1 MVINLEPALW
11 GFMTDQF
18 SMKMNDNFQI
28 PVVGLGTW
36 KSEPGEATYQAVID
50 SIEAGYRHIDTA
62 RAYGN
67 EESVGSAVR
76 DSGVNREDVFVTTK
90 LRWEDEGFESA
101 IEACEKSLARL
112 ACDYIDLYLIHWPL
126 KDKRND
132 SWQAFIELQKKGLCR
147 SIGVSNFT
155 IDHLAE
161 LEDKFGILPAVNQ
174 VEFHPYHYQKEL
186 LDYCNSKNIIVEAYS
201 PLVHANRMDEA
212 RLVSIS
218 EEIGKTPAQV
228 LIRWAMQRGM
238 VVIPKSVN
246 KNRIIEN
253 FSVFDFNISDSV
265 MTKLDELD
273 ESFVTCWDPH
283 NPPPYAPV

>member
-1 MVINLEPALW
+1 MS
-11 GFMTDQF
+11 DQ
-18 SMKMNDNFQI
+18 SYLTMNDGNKI

-36 KSEPGEATYQAVID
+36 KSKPGDSTYNAVIS
-50 SIEAGYRHIDTA
+50 SINAGYRHIDTA

-67 EESVGSAVR
+67 EESVGNAVG

-126 KDKRND
+126 KGKRND
-132 SWQAFIELQKKGLCR
+132 SWRAFIDLQKRGLCK

-155 IDHLAE
+155 IDNLKE
-161 LEDKFGILPAVNQ
+161 LEAKYGVLPAINQ
-174 VEFHPYHYQKEL
+174 VEFHPYYYQKEL
-186 LDYCNSKNIIVEAYS
+186 LEYCNSKNIIIEAYS
-201 PLVHANRMDEA
+201 PLVHAKRMDEP
-212 RLVSIS
+212 RLVAIS
-218 EEIGKTPAQV
+218 EELSKTPAQV

-238 VVIPKSVN
+238 VVLPKSVN
-246 KNRIIEN
+246 ENRIVEN
-253 FSVFDFNISDSV
+253 FAVFDFEISDSL
-265 MTKLDELD
+265 MKRLDDLDET
-273 ESFVTCWDPH
+273 FVTCWDPN

>member
-1 MVINLEPALW
+1 
-11 GFMTDQF
+11 MTDQLF
-18 SMKMNDNFQI
+18 LKMNDNFQI

-90 LRWEDEGFESA
+90 LRWEDEGFEST
-101 IEACEKSLARL
+101 IEACEKSLNRL
-112 ACDYIDLYLIHWPL
+112 NCDYIDLYLIHWPL
-126 KDKRND
+126 REKRNH
-132 SWQAFIELQKKGLCR
+132 SWKAFIELRERGLCK

-155 IDHLAE
+155 IEHLAE
-161 LEDKFGILPAVNQ
+161 IEAKFGILPAVNQ
-174 VEFHPYHYQKEL
+174 VEFHPYYYQKEL
-186 LDYCNSKNIIVEAYS
+186 LDYCNSKNIIIEAYS
-201 PLVHANRMDEA
+201 PLAHAKRLDEPKLGA
-212 RLVSIS
+212 IS
-218 EEIGKTPAQV
+218 EELGKTPAQV
-228 LIRWAMQRGM
+228 LIRWSIQRGM
-238 VVIPKSVN
+238 VVLPKSVN
-246 KNRIIEN
+246 KSRIIEN

-265 MTKLDELD
+265 MAKLDELD